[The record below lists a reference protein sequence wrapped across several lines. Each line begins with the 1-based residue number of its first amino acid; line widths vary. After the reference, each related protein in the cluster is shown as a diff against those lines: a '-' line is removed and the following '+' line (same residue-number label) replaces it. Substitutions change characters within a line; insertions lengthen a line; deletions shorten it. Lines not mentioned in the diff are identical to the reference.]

1 MMIHQKKNLSAAVL
15 YVCLLACSNAMAQ
28 DSTADGVN
36 LQRATNNLSVPI
48 FKSRVVQLDAPAA
61 RVSVGNPDVADIL
74 ILRATQL
81 YVLGKSLGTTNVLLW
96 DRQDRLIGTVSVEV
110 AHDVESLKYKLHQL
124 LPGEP
129 IEIYSA
135 QKRLVLKGQI
145 SSVPKMDAALAIAE
159 GYLAEV
165 KSDNKAAGGV
175 INMLQVGGGQQV
187 MLEVKVAEINR
198 TELKRL
204 DANFNVLNVRSNQ
217 WSWGGV
223 NGGASFPDA
232 NFPSFNFI
240 DPETGIVLTQPG
252 GRVPT
257 LTDGLSGPGPW
268 GMAVREFNPDTHVIE
283 DQGLFASFL
292 SNSTMFNIALDA
304 ARDQGLA
311 KILAEPTLTTLSGEE
326 AKFLSGGEFPIPVPR
341 GDNGITIQ
349 FKEFGVGLTF
359 LPLVLGDGVINVK
372 LNVVVSELVNANTV
386 GIGDTATTAEFIIP
400 ALSKRSARATVEL
413 REGQTMGIAGL
424 INENVREGVT
434 KFPGLGEIPILGAL
448 FRSQE
453 FLTNETE
460 LVILVTPKL
469 AKPLRQ
475 QDIRLPTDDFV
486 PPTDWEFYM
495 LGRLEGTKDASNDAG
510 TDGNYGHTVEE

>member
-1 MMIHQKKNLSAAVL
+1 
-15 YVCLLACSNAMAQ
+15 MAQ
-28 DSTADGVN
+28 DSTADGIN

-145 SSVPKMDAALAIAE
+145 SSVPKMDAALAIAQ
-159 GYLAEV
+159 GYLADV
-165 KSDNKAAGGV
+165 KSDNKAVGGV

-204 DANFNVLNVRSNQ
+204 DANFNVLNVRSDQ

-232 NFPSFNFI
+232 VFPPFNFV
-240 DPETGIVLTQPG
+240 DPETGAVLTQPG
-252 GRVPT
+252 GRIPT
-257 LTDGLSGPGPW
+257 VDDFHPW
-268 GMAVREFNPDTHVIE
+268 GIAAEEFAPDTQVIQN
-283 DQGLFASFL
+283 QGLFARFL
-292 SNSTMFNIALDA
+292 SNSTAFNLALDA
-304 ARDQGLA
+304 AREQGLA

-386 GIGDTATTAEFIIP
+386 GIGDTATTAEFVIP

-486 PPTDWEFYM
+486 PPNDWEFYL
-495 LGRLEGTKDASNDAG
+495 LGRLEGSKRDAEEPG
-510 TDGNYGHTVEE
+510 TDGEYGHRVEE